1 MGRRGLVLSRI
12 IGDRTLVLAA
22 CATALFATTVLAA
35 LVGYTGSVTR
45 EGLRRTLADA
55 TFESV
60 GTTLGTH
67 VPANGLPKV
76 QSQVDRALR
85 QIYRDVPL
93 AVSMSVRSDSYTL
106 PGQEKSD
113 HPDLTAF
120 ETYTGIEKHARLTE
134 GRWPGAA
141 SGSGEV
147 EAALPGAAA
156 RAMHAGVDDVLTLHG
171 RVDKKSVVKVRVV
184 GLFDVPDPQDYFW
197 QDDKLVTTG
206 VERLTYTSYGPFVV
220 PPQVFAARFTGTGS
234 EARFT
239 VLPDLRG
246 VEPGELGPLGDRVA
260 AGGDTFRKAGD
271 GAQFSVATDL
281 PDLTAQLRT
290 ALQVARST
298 MLIPVI
304 QLVLLAGCAWL
315 LVARLLADHRRGEVA
330 LLRTRGLGMRQLA
343 RLGLAEGLLIVL
355 PAAVF
360 GPLLAGPLLRLAGH
374 APAVRDS
381 GLRLDAGPLAPLW
394 TVSVLTALA
403 CAVVLTVPTLRGA
416 NRTFVEAQAGI
427 GRQGRGGLRG
437 SGTDL
442 ALLLVAGLAIWQLTR
457 YGADGAGGDGAPRG
471 GTGGGTGGIDPF
483 IVSGPA
489 LALLAGGVLLLR
501 FVPAVSRVAERVAT
515 RRRGLVAVLGTRQV
529 GRRQL
534 RYTGPVLLLVMA
546 MAVGVL
552 SVTTMATWRR
562 SQTDQAD
569 FQSGADLRLSASSR
583 EGGPEPLGQAG
594 RFAALPGV
602 SAATGVL
609 RMDADLGTEPATL
622 LGVDAKAIGPLL
634 RVDPGLRKDLR
645 LGELARARPAVPALT
660 VPGEPK
666 RLLFDVRLSRSGPDP
681 EVPPDYVPP
690 LGEGYKFVVT
700 VVDARGLTRQVTLP
714 GVEADGEAHTLA
726 LDTAQLAGRDGVP
739 SYPLSVRGVHFG
751 YDDNKISGRLVLE
764 LRSVTGE
771 GTGPAARP
779 AGARWDAFAGP
790 QDLEHPLRTRVTD
803 SGDALATLTIPSSPT
818 LDRQGFYG
826 YATGTAVHAMLGT
839 STPPSHDIKNTDL
852 LPAVPGVITEEMAS
866 RAKVGVGG
874 TVTVNTIDGDQPVKV
889 AGIAPAL
896 PSVPPGR
903 PGVLVDLPT
912 LTQSRLAVDGS
923 AGDPI
928 TPREWWASARGGR
941 TAPAV
946 RDLARH
952 PAWGEVAADRVET
965 RSRLRDAPLGA
976 ALQGALVLGFAAALA
991 FAVIAFVVNAAVTAG
1006 ERYREFAVLRALGVP
1021 PRQVAGMLAIEQ
1033 AYLVGLGLLGG
1044 TVLGLVVARLVVP
1057 HIVLSVQ
1064 AAEPYPPA
1072 DLVVQWPVVLA
1083 VAGGVAAVLG
1093 LVLAPVVR
1101 TLRRRNLG
1109 AGLRVG
1115 EDR

>member
-1 MGRRGLVLSRI
+1 MGRRGLVLSRMA
-12 IGDRTLVLAA
+12 GDRTLVLAA

-55 TFESV
+55 TFASV
-60 GTTLGTH
+60 GTTLGTQ
-67 VPANGLPKV
+67 VPPNGLAEV
-76 QSQVDRALR
+76 RGQVDRALK

-113 HPDLTAF
+113 HPELTAF
-120 ETYTGIEKHARLTE
+120 GTYTGIERHARLAE
-134 GRWPGAA
+134 GRWPGAGSGKGA
-141 SGSGEV
+141 GSGEI
-147 EAALPGAAA
+147 EAVLPVAAA
-156 RAMHAGVDDVLTLHG
+156 RAMHAEPDDVLTLHG

-184 GLFDVPDPQDYFW
+184 GLFEVPNPQDYFW

-206 VERLTYTSYGPFVV
+206 VEKLDYTTYGPFVV
-220 PPQVFAARFTGTGS
+220 SPEVFADRFTGTGS

-239 VLPDLRG
+239 VMPDLRG
-246 VEPGELGPLGDRVA
+246 VAPGDLGPLGDRVA
-260 AGGDTFRKAGD
+260 GGADTFKEAGD

-281 PDLTAQLRT
+281 PELTGQLRT

-298 MLIPVI
+298 MLIPVL

-355 PAAVF
+355 PAAVL
-360 GPLLAGPLLRLAGH
+360 GPLLARPLLRLAGH
-374 APAVRDS
+374 APAVHAS
-381 GLRLDAGPLAPLW
+381 GLRLDAGPAAPLW
-394 TVSVLTALA
+394 IVSALTALA
-403 CAVVLTVPTLRGA
+403 CAAVLTIPTLRGA

-437 SGTDL
+437 SGVDL

-457 YGADGAGGDGAPRG
+457 YGADGAGAGDG
-471 GTGGGTGGIDPF
+471 TSGIDPF

-501 FVPAVSRVAERVAT
+501 VVPLVSRAAERVAT
-515 RRRGLVAVLGTRQV
+515 RGRGLVPVLGTRQV

-569 FQSGADLRLSASSR
+569 FQSGADLRLSASTR
-583 EGGPEPLGQAG
+583 EAGPGPLGQGA
-594 RFAALPGV
+594 RFAGLPGV
-602 SAATGVL
+602 TAASPVL
-609 RMDADLGTEPATL
+609 RTDADLGTEPATL
-622 LGVDAKAIGPLL
+622 LGVDAGGLGSLL
-634 RVDPGLRKDLR
+634 RVQPGLRDDLR
-645 LGELARARPAVPALT
+645 LDELAKARPAAPALT
-660 VPGEPK
+660 VPGRP
-666 RLLFDVRLSRSGPDP
+666 RRVLFDLRLRRTGPVP
-681 EVPPDYVPP
+681 EVPPAYTPP
-690 LGEGYKFVVT
+690 PGKGHRVAVT
-700 VVDARGLTRQVTLP
+700 VVDARGLTRRVTLP
-714 GVEADGEAHTLA
+714 SIDADGEEHTVA
-726 LDTAQLAGRDGVP
+726 LDTAELAGPGGVP
-739 SYPLSVRGVHFG
+739 SYPLSVRSVHYL
-751 YDDNKISGRLVLE
+751 YDDNAFSGTLDLE
-764 LRSVTGE
+764 LLGVRGD
-771 GTGPAARP
+771 GTGQAALP
-779 AGARWDAFAGP
+779 AGSRWDAFA
-790 QDLEHPLRTRVTD
+790 D
-803 SGDALATLTIPSSPT
+803 SPNAENPIKPSVKDPGDALAELALPASPAPNPN
-818 LDRQGFYG
+818 RGIYGF
-826 YATGTAVHAMLGT
+826 ATGAGVHAVLGT
-839 STPPSHDIKNTDL
+839 SAPPSHDAQNTDL
-852 LPAVPGVITEEMAS
+852 LPAVPGVVTGEMAG
-866 RAKVGVGG
+866 RARTGVGG
-874 TVTVNTIDGDQPVKV
+874 TLTVSTVDGDQPIKV
-889 AGIAPAL
+889 MGIVPAL
-896 PSVPPGR
+896 PSVPAGR

-912 LTQSRLAVDGS
+912 LTQSRISVLGA
-923 AGDPI
+923 AGDSV
-928 TPREWWASARGGR
+928 TPREWWASARAGR
-941 TAPAV
+941 TGPAV
-946 RDLARH
+946 RELARH
-952 PAWGEVAADRVET
+952 PGWGEVAADRART
-965 RSRLRDAPLGA
+965 RARLRDAPLGA
-976 ALQGALVLGFAAALA
+976 ALQGALILGFGAALA

-1006 ERYREFAVLRALGVP
+1006 ERHREFAVLRALGVH

-1033 AYLVGLGLLGG
+1033 AYLVALGLLGG

-1064 AAEPYPPA
+1064 AAQPYPPA
-1072 DLVVQWPVVLA
+1072 DLVVQWPVVLGVLA
-1083 VAGGVAAVLG
+1083 AVAAVLG

-1101 TLRRRNLG
+1101 TLRRRDPG

>member
-1 MGRRGLVLSRI
+1 MGRRGLLLSRI

-67 VPANGLPKV
+67 VPANGLPAV
-76 QSQVDRALR
+76 QGQVDRALK

-113 HPDLTAF
+113 HPELTAF
-120 ETYTGIEKHARLTE
+120 ETYTGIEKHARLTR

-141 SGSGEV
+141 SGSGSGEV

-156 RAMHAGVDDVLTLHG
+156 RAMRADVDDVLTLHG
-171 RVDKKSVVKVRVV
+171 RVDRKSVVKVRVV

-197 QDDKLVTTG
+197 QDDKLITTG
-206 VERLTYTSYGPFVV
+206 VERLTYTSHGPFVV
-220 PPQVFAARFTGTGS
+220 QPQVFASRFTGTGS

-239 VLPDLRG
+239 VMPDLRG

-260 AGGDTFRKAGD
+260 AGGDTFEKAGD

-281 PDLTAQLRT
+281 PDLTVQLRT

-355 PAAVF
+355 PAAVL

-381 GLRLDAGPLAPLW
+381 GLRLDAGPLLPLW

-403 CAVVLTVPTLRGA
+403 CAVVLTVPTMRGA

-457 YGADGAGGDGAPRG
+457 YGADGAGGGAS
-471 GTGGGTGGIDPF
+471 GGGTGGIDPF

-501 FVPAVSRVAERVAT
+501 LVPAVTRVAERIAT
-515 RRRGLVAVLGTRQV
+515 RGRGLVAVLGTRQV

-569 FQSGADLRLSASSR
+569 FQSGADLRLAASAR

-602 SAATGVL
+602 SAASGVL

-622 LGVDAKAIGPLL
+622 LGVDARRLGPLL
-634 RVDPGLRKDLR
+634 RVGPGLRHDLR
-645 LGELARARPAVPALT
+645 LDELARARPAVPALT
-660 VPGEPK
+660 VPGTPK
-666 RLLFDVRLSRSGPDP
+666 RLLFDLRLSRSGPEP

-690 LGEGYKFVVT
+690 LGEGYKFVVSI
-700 VVDARGLTRQVTLP
+700 VDADGLTRQVTLP
-714 GVEADGEAHTLA
+714 GVDADGDEHTIA
-726 LDTAQLAGRDGVP
+726 LDTARLAGKDGVP
-739 SYPLSVRGVHFG
+739 SFPLAVRGVHFD
-751 YDDNKISGRLVLE
+751 YDDNKISGRLDLE
-764 LRSVTGE
+764 LRSIAGE
-771 GTGPAARP
+771 GTGQATRP

-790 QDLEHPLRTRVTD
+790 QDLEHPIRTTAEE
-803 SGDALATLTIPSSPT
+803 GEDALATLTIPSSPT
-818 LDRQGFYG
+818 LDREGFYG

-839 STPPSHDIKNTDL
+839 STPPSHDTKNTDL
-852 LPAVPGVITEEMAS
+852 LPVVPGVITKEMAS
-866 RAKVGVGG
+866 LAKVGVGG

-923 AGDPI
+923 GGETI
-928 TPREWWASARGGR
+928 TPREWWASVHGGR

-946 RDLARH
+946 RELARH

-965 RSRLRDAPLGA
+965 RARLRDAPLGA

-1006 ERYREFAVLRALGVP
+1006 ERHREFAVLRALGVP
-1021 PRQVAGMLAIEQ
+1021 PRQVAGMLATEQ

-1057 HIVLSVQ
+1057 HVVLSVQ

-1083 VAGGVAAVLG
+1083 VLGGVAAVLG
-1093 LVLAPVVR
+1093 LVLAPVIR

>member
-1 MGRRGLVLSRI
+1 MLSRI
-12 IGDRTLVLAA
+12 SGDRTLVLAA

-60 GTTLGTH
+60 GTALSTH
-67 VPANGLPKV
+67 VPPNGLPEV
-76 QSQVDRALR
+76 QGQVDRALK

-120 ETYTGIEKHARLTE
+120 ETYTGIEKHARLTR

-141 SGSGEV
+141 SGPGSGEV

-156 RAMHAGVDDVLTLHG
+156 RAMHADVDDVLTLHG
-171 RVDKKSVVKVRVV
+171 RIDKKSVVKVRVV
-184 GLFDVPDPQDYFW
+184 GLFDVPDPQAYFW

-239 VLPDLRG
+239 VMPDLRG
-246 VEPGELGPLGDRVA
+246 VEPGELGALGDRVA
-260 AGGDTFRKAGD
+260 AGGGTFGKAGD
-271 GAQFSVATDL
+271 GAQYSVATDL

-330 LLRTRGLGMRQLA
+330 LLRTRGLGMLQLA

-355 PAAVF
+355 PGAVL

-374 APAVRDS
+374 TPAVRAS
-381 GLRLDAGPLAPLW
+381 GLRLDAGPLLPLW
-394 TVSVLTALA
+394 NVSVLTALA
-403 CAVVLTVPTLRGA
+403 CAAVLTVPTLRGA

-457 YGADGAGGDGAPRG
+457 YGADGAGGG
-471 GTGGGTGGIDPF
+471 GPSGGTGGIDPF

-501 FVPAVSRVAERVAT
+501 FVPVVSRVAERIAT

-546 MAVGVL
+546 MAVGIL

-583 EGGPEPLGQAG
+583 EDGPEVLGRAG

-609 RMDADLGTEPATL
+609 RMDADLGTEPGTL

-634 RVDPGLRKDLR
+634 RVAPGLRNDLR
-645 LGELARARPAVPALT
+645 LDELARARPAAPALT

-666 RLLFDVRLSRSGPDP
+666 RLLFDMRLTRSGVKPGTGAGRP
-681 EVPPDYVPP
+681 A
-690 LGEGYKFVVT
+690 LSGGYGFVVT
-700 VVDARGLTRQVTLP
+700 VVDAQGLSRQAALP
-714 GVEADGEAHTLA
+714 ELRADGDEHTLA
-726 LDTAQLAGRDGVP
+726 LDVEQLAGPDGVP
-739 SYPLSVRGVHFG
+739 SYPLSVRGVHLG
-751 YDDNKISGRLVLE
+751 DDTGDLWGKLELE
-764 LRSVTGE
+764 LRGITGE
-771 GTGPAARP
+771 GTGRAARP
-779 AGARWDAFAGP
+779 AGSRWDAFAGP
-790 QDLEHPLRTRVTD
+790 QDSEHPISVKAADTE
-803 SGDALATLTIPSSPT
+803 DALMTLRVSSPPPAT
-818 LDRQGFYG
+818 PLDDYRMAVPRG
-826 YATGTAVHAMLGT
+826 VHAMLGT
-839 STPPSHDIKNTDL
+839 SRPPAHDGRNTDL
-852 LPAVPGVITEEMAS
+852 LPAVPGVITKEMAG

-874 TVTVNTIDGDQPVKV
+874 TVTVATIDGDQPVKV

-912 LTQSRLAVDGS
+912 LTRSRLAVNGS
-923 AGDPI
+923 VGDTVVPG
-928 TPREWWASARGGR
+928 EWWAKANGGR

-946 RDLARH
+946 RELAGH

-1057 HIVLSVQ
+1057 HVVLSVQ

-1072 DLVVQWPVVLA
+1072 GLVVQWPVVLA
-1083 VAGGVAAVLG
+1083 VLGGVAAVLG

-1101 TLRRRNLG
+1101 TLRRRNVG

>member
-67 VPANGLPKV
+67 VPANGLTEV
-76 QSQVDRALR
+76 QGRVDGVLK

-120 ETYTGIEKHARLTE
+120 GTYTGIEKHARLSE

-141 SGSGEV
+141 SGPGSGEV

-184 GLFDVPDPQDYFW
+184 GLFDVLDPQDYFW

-206 VERLTYTSYGPFVV
+206 VERLDYTSHGPFVV

-239 VLPDLRG
+239 VMPDLRG

-281 PDLTAQLRT
+281 PDLTAQLST

-343 RLGLAEGLLIVL
+343 RLGLVEGLLIVL
-355 PAAVF
+355 PAAVL

-381 GLRLDAGPLAPLW
+381 GLRLDAGPLLPLW

-416 NRTFVEAQAGI
+416 NRTFVEAQAGL

-457 YGADGAGGDGAPRG
+457 YGADGAGGDGAP
-471 GTGGGTGGIDPF
+471 GGGTDGIDPF

-569 FQSGADLRLSASSR
+569 FQSGADLRLSAASR
-583 EGGPEPLGQAG
+583 EGGPGPLGQAG

-622 LGVDAKAIGPLL
+622 LGVDAEAIGPLL
-634 RVDPGLRKDLR
+634 RVGPGLRNDLR
-645 LGELARARPAVPALT
+645 LDELARARPAALALT

-666 RLLFDVRLSRSGPDP
+666 RLLFDVRLSHSGPDP

-690 LGEGYKFVVT
+690 LGEGYKFTVT
-700 VVDARGLTRQVTLP
+700 VVDARGLTRQVPLP
-714 GVEADGEAHTLA
+714 GVDADGDAHTLA
-726 LDTAQLAGRDGVP
+726 LDAAQLAGTDGVP
-739 SYPLSVRGVHFG
+739 SYPLSIRGVHFG
-751 YDDNKISGRLVLE
+751 YDDNKISGRLELE
-764 LRSVTGE
+764 LRSITGE

-790 QDLEHPLRTRVTD
+790 QDLEHPLKPSVT
-803 SGDALATLTIPSSPT
+803 GGEDALATLTIPSSPT
-818 LDRQGFYG
+818 LDRKGFYG
-826 YATGTAVHAMLGT
+826 YATGTAVHAMFGT
-839 STPPSHDIKNTDL
+839 STPRSQDVKNTAL
-852 LPAVPGVITEEMAS
+852 LPPVAGVITEEMAN

-874 TVTVNTIDGDQPVKV
+874 TVTVNTLDGDQPVKV

-941 TAPAV
+941 TGPAV

-1033 AYLVGLGLLGG
+1033 AYLVVLGLLGG

-1083 VAGGVAAVLG
+1083 VLGGVAVVLV
-1093 LVLAPVVR
+1093 LVLAPVIR

-1109 AGLRVG
+1109 AGLRAG

>member
-76 QSQVDRALR
+76 QGQVDRALK

-93 AVSMSVRSDSYTL
+93 TVSMSLRSDSYTL

-141 SGSGEV
+141 SGSGSGEV

-184 GLFDVPDPQDYFW
+184 GVFEVPDPQDYFW
-197 QDDKLVTTG
+197 QEDKLVTTG
-206 VERLTYTSYGPFVV
+206 VERLDYTTYGPFVV

-239 VLPDLRG
+239 VMPDLRG
-246 VEPGELGPLGDRVA
+246 VEAGELGPLGDRVA
-260 AGGDTFRKAGD
+260 ASGDAFRKAGE

-281 PDLTAQLRT
+281 PDLTAQLRI

-304 QLVLLAGCAWL
+304 QLILLAGCAWL

-343 RLGLAEGLLIVL
+343 RLGLVEGLLIVL
-355 PAAVF
+355 PAALF

-381 GLRLDAGPLAPLW
+381 GLRLDAGPLVPLW

-427 GRQGRGGLRG
+427 GRPGRGGLRG
-437 SGTDL
+437 SGTDI

-457 YGADGAGGDGAPRG
+457 YGADGAGGGD
-471 GTGGGTGGIDPF
+471 GTGGIDPF

-501 FVPAVSRVAERVAT
+501 LVPAVTRVAERAT
-515 RRRGLVAVLGTRQV
+515 TRSRGLVAVLGTRQV

-569 FQSGADLRLSASSR
+569 FQSGADLRLAVSPR
-583 EGGPEPLGQAG
+583 EAAPEPLGQAG

-602 SAATGVL
+602 SAASGVL

-622 LGVDAKAIGPLL
+622 LGVDARKLGPLL
-634 RVDPGLRKDLR
+634 RVGPGLRDDLR
-645 LGELARARPAVPALT
+645 LDELARARPAVPALT
-660 VPGEPK
+660 VPGTPK
-666 RLLFDVRLSRSGPDP
+666 RLLFDLRLSRSGPEP

-690 LGEGYKFVVT
+690 LWKGYKFVVSI
-700 VVDARGLTRQVTLP
+700 VDANGLTRQVTLP
-714 GVEADGEAHTLA
+714 GIDADGDEHTVA
-726 LDTAQLAGRDGVP
+726 LDTAQLAGQDGVP
-739 SYPLSVRGVHFG
+739 SFPLSVRGVHFN
-751 YDDNKISGRLVLE
+751 YDDNKISGRLDLE
-764 LRSVTGE
+764 LRSIAGE
-771 GTGPAARP
+771 GTGRATLP

-790 QDLEHPLRTRVTD
+790 QDLEHPIRTTAKETE
-803 SGDALATLTIPSSPT
+803 DALATLTIPSSPT

-839 STPPSHDIKNTDL
+839 GAPPSHDIKNTDL
-852 LPAVPGVITEEMAS
+852 LPVVPGVVTKEMAS

-912 LTQSRLAVDGS
+912 LTQARLAVDGS
-923 AGDPI
+923 GGETI

-946 RDLARH
+946 RELARH

-1057 HIVLSVQ
+1057 HVVLSVQ

-1072 DLVVQWPVVLA
+1072 ALVVQWPVVLA
-1083 VAGGVAAVLG
+1083 VAGGVAVALG
-1093 LVLAPVVR
+1093 LVLAPVIR

>member
-55 TFESV
+55 TFESA
-60 GTTLGTH
+60 GTALGTR
-67 VPANGLPKV
+67 VPANGLPEV
-76 QSQVDRALR
+76 RDRVDRVLK

-93 AVSMSVRSDSYTL
+93 TVSMSVRSDSYTV
-106 PGQEKSD
+106 PGQEKSE

-120 ETYTGIEKHARLTE
+120 ATYTGIEKHARLAG
-134 GRWPGAA
+134 GRWPASGAA
-141 SGSGEV
+141 PGSGVV
-147 EAALPGAAA
+147 EAALPSAAA

-171 RVDKKSVVKVRVV
+171 RVDRKSVVKVRVV

-197 QDDKLVTTG
+197 QGDELVTTG
-206 VERLTYTSYGPFVV
+206 VERLDYTTYGPFAV
-220 PPQVFAARFTGTGS
+220 PPEVFAARFTGTGS

-239 VLPDLRG
+239 VMPDLRG

-260 AGGDTFRKAGD
+260 AGGDAFAKAG
-271 GAQFSVATDL
+271 GGTRFSVATDL
-281 PDLTAQLRT
+281 PELFAQLRT

-355 PAAVF
+355 PAAVL

-374 APAVRDS
+374 APAVRGS
-381 GLRLDAGPLAPLW
+381 GLRLDAGPLPPLW
-394 TVSVLTALA
+394 AVSALTALA
-403 CAVVLTVPTLRGA
+403 CAAILTVPTLRGA
-416 NRTFVEAQAGI
+416 NRTFVEAQAGV

-457 YGADGAGGDGAPRG
+457 YGADGADGGA
-471 GTGGGTGGIDPF
+471 GGTGGIDPF

-501 FVPAVSRVAERVAT
+501 LVPAVSRVAERAAT

-569 FQSGADLRLSASSR
+569 FQSGADLRLAPSSEAS
-583 EGGPEPLGQAG
+583 GPGPLGQAG

-602 SAATGVL
+602 TAVTGVL
-609 RMDADLGTEPATL
+609 RMDAEFGTEPAAL
-622 LGVDAKAIGPLL
+622 LGVDAGAIGPLL
-634 RVDPGLRKDLR
+634 RAGSGLRDDLR
-645 LGELARARPAVPALT
+645 LDELARARPDVPALT
-660 VPGEPK
+660 VPGEPE
-666 RLLFDVRLSRSGPDP
+666 RLLFGMRLSRTGPDP

-690 LGEGYKFVVT
+690 SGDGHRFTVT
-700 VVDARGLTRQVTLP
+700 VVDARGLARQVPLP
-714 GVEADGEAHTLA
+714 GLDADGDVHTLA
-726 LDTAQLAGRDGVP
+726 LDTARLAGKDGVP
-739 SYPLSVRGVHFG
+739 SFPLSIRGVHFA
-751 YDDNKISGRLVLE
+751 YDDNEISGELELE
-764 LRSVTGE
+764 LRSVEGE
-771 GTGPAARP
+771 GTGPAALP
-779 AGARWDAFAGP
+779 AGARWDAFAKP
-790 QDLEHPLRTRVTD
+790 QDPEHPIKASAAGAKGAV
-803 SGDALATLTIPSSPT
+803 ATLTIPSSPA

-826 YATGTAVHAMLGT
+826 YATGTAVHAVLGT
-839 STPPSHDIKNTDL
+839 PHPPAHDGRNSEL
-852 LPAVPGVITEEMAS
+852 LPVVPGVVTEEMAG

-896 PSVPPGR
+896 PSVAPGL
-903 PGVLVDLPT
+903 PAVLVDLPT
-912 LTQSRLAVDGS
+912 LTRSRIAVDGS

-941 TAPAV
+941 TGPAV

-952 PAWGEVAADRVET
+952 PAWGEVAADRVEA

-976 ALQGALVLGFAAALA
+976 ALQGALVIGFAAALA

-1006 ERYREFAVLRALGVP
+1006 ERHREFAVLRALGVP
-1021 PRQVAGMLAIEQ
+1021 PRRVAGMLAVEQ

-1057 HIVLSVQ
+1057 HIVLGVQ

-1072 DLVVQWPVVLA
+1072 GLVVQWPVVLA
-1083 VAGGVAAVLG
+1083 VLAGVAAVLV
-1093 LVLAPVVR
+1093 LVLAPVIR
-1101 TLRRRNLG
+1101 ALRRRDPG
-1109 AGLRVG
+1109 AGLRAG